1 MKYFDNINI
10 IEKKQVTLTNIPF
23 ENSKFDITYACESL
37 EHAID
42 IKSAVR
48 ELFRVTKQG
57 GIVAILDKNKE
68 KLGMFEI
75 EEWEQWFDGDELKEE
90 MLKYCSDVKIIKN
103 ISFDNKEADGL
114 FYCWIGKKK

>member
-1 MKYFDNINI
+1 M
-10 IEKKQVTLTNIPF
+10 
-23 ENSKFDITYACESL
+23 
-37 EHAID
+37 
-42 IKSAVR
+42 
-48 ELFRVTKQG
+48 TKQG

-103 ISFDNKEADGL
+103 ISYENKEADGL
-114 FYCWIGKKK
+114 FYCWIGIKK